1 MMPLE
6 QRSIYT
12 QKWFDSEAQ
21 FNQVYPKPIQALGN
35 RHWTPLSIA
44 RKAAMFLGLGK
55 NVRILDI
62 GSGAGKFALAAGYYT
77 PKAIYTGVEQR
88 KYLVEQAETVKEII
102 GLPNVSFIHAN
113 FTQVDF
119 RNYDNFY
126 FYNSFFENLAGRDK
140 IDESID
146 YSAELYDYYN
156 RYLFKKLAQT
166 PAGTRLATFH
176 SLEDEV
182 PPDFYNVGS
191 ETDGLLK
198 YWTKV

>member
-1 MMPLE
+1 MSLE

-12 QKWFDSEAQ
+12 QQWFDSEEH
-21 FNQVYPKPIQALGN
+21 FNQLYPKSIQALAR
-35 RHWTPLSIA
+35 RHWTPLNVA

-55 NVRILDI
+55 NVQILDI

-77 PKAIYTGVEQR
+77 PKASYTGVEQR
-88 KYLVEQAETVKEII
+88 KYLVEQAEMAKEII

-119 RNYDNFY
+119 RNFNNFY
-126 FYNSFFENLAGRDK
+126 FYNSFFENLAGRDT

-156 RYLFKKLAQT
+156 HYLFKKLEQT
-166 PAGTRLATFH
+166 PEGTRLVTFH

-182 PPDFYNVGS
+182 PPDFHTVGS
-191 ETDGLLK
+191 EMEGLLK
-198 YWTKV
+198 FWIKV